1 MTKDRRY
8 VLDTNVL
15 SQAQRTYYSFAICP
29 GFWDWLRWEVD
40 NGRVESIDKVRGE
53 LERGKDDLIAWA
65 KKSLPGAFFRSTD
78 DNATTEWFGRMVEA
92 VNRET
97 KYFRAAKAKF
107 ATDADGWLVAHA
119 KANGLVVV
127 TQERPAKDAKK
138 TVPIPNVC
146 EAFGVPYQNTFEMLT
161 ELSASFHWRASR

>member
-1 MTKDRRY
+1 
-8 VLDTNVL
+8 
-15 SQAQRTYYSFAICP
+15 
-29 GFWDWLRWEVD
+29 
-40 NGRVESIDKVRGE
+40 
-53 LERGKDDLIAWA
+53 
-65 KKSLPGAFFRSTD
+65 
-78 DNATTEWFGRMVEA
+78 
-92 VNRET
+92 
-97 KYFRAAKAKF
+97 
-107 ATDADGWLVAHA
+107 VAHA